1 MPEINNQKRSVELE
15 EKIKVIDN
23 EITSLFEKSNELGE
37 QGKIE
42 ESEMLTLEIEKL
54 VKKKEELEMYGDAPA
69 SDQQKHLKVCEICG
83 ALQTI
88 NDTDLRATTHYQGK
102 LHTGF
107 AKLRKELEKLQ
118 RRKTTLKHEKELE

>member
-1 MPEINNQKRSVELE
+1 MPEINNQTRSVELE

-69 SDQQKHLKVCEICG
+69 SDQ
-83 ALQTI
+83 
-88 NDTDLRATTHYQGK
+88 
-102 LHTGF
+102 
-107 AKLRKELEKLQ
+107 
-118 RRKTTLKHEKELE
+118 